1 MICST
6 SITSSVQPQEILF
19 CKGTNMKTNLQIE
32 SQGLLP
38 AECQA
43 LAASMGS
50 LLTALGNLLQDHPDL
65 HAELSPNASQ
75 ILITIGDKLNRVGK
89 AASV

>member
-1 MICST
+1 MICSM
-6 SITSSVQPQEILF
+6 SIASPVQPQEILF
-19 CKGTNMKTNLQIE
+19 CKGTNMKTNLQFE

-75 ILITIGDKLNRVGK
+75 ILITIGDKLNRIGK

>member
-1 MICST
+1 MICSM
-6 SITSSVQPQEILF
+6 SITSPVQSEEIF
-19 CKGTNMKTNLQIE
+19 ICKGTYMKTKLQLK

-43 LAASMGS
+43 VAACMGS
-50 LLTALGNLLQDHPDL
+50 LLTALGNLLQ
-65 HAELSPNASQ
+65 E
-75 ILITIGDKLNRVGK
+75 ILITIGDKLNQIGK